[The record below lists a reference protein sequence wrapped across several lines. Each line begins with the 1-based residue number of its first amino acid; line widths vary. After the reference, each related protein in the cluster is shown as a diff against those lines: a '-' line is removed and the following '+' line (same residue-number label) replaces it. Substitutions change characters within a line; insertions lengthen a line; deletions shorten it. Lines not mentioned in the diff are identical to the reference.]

1 MTVDKYINNLFP
13 KKLLYVKYTV
23 WKLKL
28 MKQIASKC
36 SALVAPVQCCQIYR
50 NFMRFTEIPTN
61 LTKYRIIAAIYRIL
75 IGSPE
80 YLQKLSFPV
89 TGSSKFMRGEG
100 SGQSR
105 RGRGVSVA
113 ACSLAAA

>member
-1 MTVDKYINNLFP
+1 
-13 KKLLYVKYTV
+13 
-23 WKLKL
+23 
-28 MKQIASKC
+28 
-36 SALVAPVQCCQIYR
+36 
-50 NFMRFTEIPTN
+50 MRFTEIPTN

-105 RGRGVSVA
+105 RGRGVSEA
-113 ACSLAAA
+113 ACSLSRDARSVVFPHNWAVFE

>member
-1 MTVDKYINNLFP
+1 
-13 KKLLYVKYTV
+13 
-23 WKLKL
+23 
-28 MKQIASKC
+28 
-36 SALVAPVQCCQIYR
+36 
-50 NFMRFTEIPTN
+50 MRFTEIPTN

-105 RGRGVSVA
+105 RGRGVSEA
-113 ACSLAAA
+113 ACSLREDGYTADASATCSSRHVNSNRTLRQLQLAGGTKR